1 MYVNKFE
8 LNLHQK
14 AEGPIQQS
22 CIERSKVSRLN
33 KFLLVLSPRNYVSTI
48 GHVAYKQT
56 LEDRV
61 GSSFDLSQNSALK
74 YLIWFRSC
82 RCHGGKSG

>member
-22 CIERSKVSRLN
+22 CIDGSKVSRLN

-61 GSSFDLSQNSALK
+61 GSSSVSEFCTEVSHLVQVLQVS
-74 YLIWFRSC
+74 WW
-82 RCHGGKSG
+82 